1 MHSFLVSVAP
11 NVPESPFTLHLFPEK
26 TLGIDDIRQI
36 RTFLSRKPPTGA
48 HNSVIIHAAEKLTLP
63 AQHAIL
69 KILEEPP
76 AGSLIY
82 LVTVFPDEL
91 LPTILSRVEII
102 DTETPAAKPTPSAEI
117 AALINSLAAAKV
129 GERLKLIDD
138 QNFSRETALLFLDQ
152 LEFAL
157 HANHHLPLKY
167 DLIYATRKYLLA
179 NVSVRL
185 AMDNFALSLLD

>member
-48 HNSVIIHAAEKLTLP
+48 HNSVIVHAAEKLTLP

-82 LVTVFPDEL
+82 LVTAFPDEL
-91 LPTILSRVEII
+91 LPTILSRVEIV
-102 DTETPAAKPTPSAEI
+102 ESAKLPNEKPASSAKTFD
-117 AALINSLAAAKV
+117 LINSLVASGA
-129 GERLKLIDD
+129 GERLKLVED
-138 QNFSRETALLFLDQ
+138 QNFTRDTALLFLEQ
-152 LEFAL
+152 LELSL
-157 HANHHLPLKY
+157 HENLHLPFKY
-167 DLIYATRKYLLA
+167 DLIFATRKYLLA
-179 NVSVRL
+179 NVNVRL
-185 AMDNFALSLLD
+185 AMDNFALSL